1 MMLYCRL
8 LGAVLLVCTGFA
20 AGQAYCQRLWA
31 QWRAVCGFE
40 RLLTYLADQLAFCA
54 LPSAELLAAAAEH
67 PAFAAYCPPNAA
79 SFAEL
84 RLPPPLAKTC
94 GAELHAGLHTI
105 ALCSRQ
111 QAPQTMRTLAALCHR
126 TAQGQYAAAQ
136 QAAVLAPKLGL
147 CGGLLAD
154 GGAWRDCVD
163 LVAVLGFGTIAL
175 NQMTSLV
182 QQVAQAANTSQLY
195 VSGFVPVFAGVALL
209 AGQTAGAA
217 VYSTMFYAMAA
228 FLAEVLQNLLLPL
241 LQIYFCFSVSAA
253 LWGDSGIAD
262 AANLFARCFTFALK
276 LCGMLFTF
284 VLGLQNVLAAG
295 TDRAALKIGKSVL
308 SAAVPVVGDAAA
320 AALGSAS
327 AAIGL
332 LKGSLALAAV
342 AALGAAFAPVLAQ
355 CGLYWLVFSGMGILA
370 AGLGQKRSKQICTLF
385 GQGTRLCG
393 AILVLYFFLVILSTL
408 LLLLGGNGG

>member
-1 MMLYCRL
+1 M
-8 LGAVLLVCTGFA
+8 
-20 AGQAYCQRLWA
+20 
-31 QWRAVCGFE
+31 
-40 RLLTYLADQLAFCA
+40 
-54 LPSAELLAAAAEH
+54 
-67 PAFAAYCPPNAA
+67 
-79 SFAEL
+79 
-84 RLPPPLAKTC
+84 
-94 GAELHAGLHTI
+94 
-105 ALCSRQ
+105 
-111 QAPQTMRTLAALCHR
+111 
-126 TAQGQYAAAQ
+126 
-136 QAAVLAPKLGL
+136 
-147 CGGLLAD
+147 
-154 GGAWRDCVD
+154 D

-320 AALGSAS
+320 AAPGQMLPP
-327 AAIGL
+327 GL
-332 LKGSLALAAV
+332 PPPPTPMSL
-342 AALGAAFAPVLAQ
+342 
-355 CGLYWLVFSGMGILA
+355 
-370 AGLGQKRSKQICTLF
+370 
-385 GQGTRLCG
+385 
-393 AILVLYFFLVILSTL
+393 
-408 LLLLGGNGG
+408 

>member
-1 MMLYCRL
+1 MI
-8 LGAVLLVCTGFA
+8 
-20 AGQAYCQRLWA
+20 
-31 QWRAVCGFE
+31 
-40 RLLTYLADQLAFCA
+40 AFP
-54 LPSAELLAAAAEH
+54 LPAAAAEL
-67 PAFAAYCPPNAA
+67 PAGVQQILQQ
-79 SFAEL
+79 SEL
-84 RLPPPLAKTC
+84 TPDKLVHITLQ
-94 GAELHAGLHTI
+94 ELL
-105 ALCSRQ
+105 Q
-111 QAPQTMRTLAALCHR
+111 TLAGWLKNAW
-126 TAQGQYAAAQ
+126 GQPLQLARR
-136 QAAVLAPKLGL
+136 AVLFLL
-147 CGGLLAD
+147 LSSCVGLLAD

-253 LWGDSGIAD
+253 LWGDSGI
-262 AANLFARCFTFALK
+262 
-276 LCGMLFTF
+276 GMLFTF

-295 TDRAALKIGKSVL
+295 TDRAALKIGKSML

-370 AGLGQKRSKQICTLF
+370 AGMGADLWIRCATRHWFAASCPPWLGW
-385 GQGTRLCG
+385 CG
-393 AILVLYFFLVILSTL
+393 HS
-408 LLLLGGNGG
+408 GRKMGSSQS

>member
-1 MMLYCRL
+1 M
-8 LGAVLLVCTGFA
+8 
-20 AGQAYCQRLWA
+20 
-31 QWRAVCGFE
+31 
-40 RLLTYLADQLAFCA
+40 
-54 LPSAELLAAAAEH
+54 
-67 PAFAAYCPPNAA
+67 
-79 SFAEL
+79 
-84 RLPPPLAKTC
+84 
-94 GAELHAGLHTI
+94 
-105 ALCSRQ
+105 
-111 QAPQTMRTLAALCHR
+111 
-126 TAQGQYAAAQ
+126 
-136 QAAVLAPKLGL
+136 
-147 CGGLLAD
+147 
-154 GGAWRDCVD
+154 
-163 LVAVLGFGTIAL
+163 
-175 NQMTSLV
+175 
-182 QQVAQAANTSQLY
+182 
-195 VSGFVPVFAGVALL
+195 
-209 AGQTAGAA
+209 
-217 VYSTMFYAMAA
+217 YSTMFYAMAA

-355 CGLYWLVFSGMGILA
+355 CGLYWLVFPAWAFWRRDWGKSAASRSAPYLA
-370 AGLGQKRSKQICTLF
+370 RGRGCAGLSWYYISF
-385 GQGTRLCG
+385 W
-393 AILVLYFFLVILSTL
+393 
-408 LLLLGGNGG
+408 